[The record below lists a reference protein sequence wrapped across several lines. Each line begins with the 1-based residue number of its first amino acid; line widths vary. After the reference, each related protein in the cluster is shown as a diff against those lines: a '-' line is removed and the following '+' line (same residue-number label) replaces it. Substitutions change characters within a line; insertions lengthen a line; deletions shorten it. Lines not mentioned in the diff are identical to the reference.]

1 MQEKEKQE
9 RLIREEFEKKRKYE
23 EDLRNLTERGEK
35 FESTPN
41 NSTKL
46 SIIRPRDKGYYK

>member
-35 FESTPN
+35 FEFTPN

-46 SIIRPRDKGYYK
+46 SIIRRRDKGYYK